1 MTPEFIAG
9 TINGITQGLIG
20 HPLDT
25 IKVLQQNKQK
35 WFGLPIKNYYLGL
48 AYPLYGQIIKN
59 SLTFDMNSRLVNMNI
74 TNNFV
79 TGGITGMYMSP
90 ILYYIDVFKI
100 RRQTG
105 TSLRFY
111 DFINYKGILLT
122 TLRES
127 IGCSLYLG
135 SYFKLR
141 EYEYNSFIAGGT
153 AGIINWTFSYPID
166 VVRTRQITYNFPIVD
181 CIKYGS
187 LYRGLT
193 LCCLRSFIVSSLGFT
208 IYEKTLNLIKRNN

>member
-1 MTPEFIAG
+1 MILNEIISGFFVGLTQIAV
-9 TINGITQGLIG
+9 G
-20 HPLDT
+20 HPFNT
-25 IKVLQQNKQK
+25 TKVLIQNKQK

-111 DFINYKGILLT
+111 DFINYNFGQILY
-122 TLRES
+122 S
-127 IGCSLYLG
+127 IFGQIFEIIIFGPANYCI
-135 SYFKLR
+135 FR
-141 EYEYNSFIAGGT
+141 AGE
-153 AGIINWTFSYPID
+153 
-166 VVRTRQITYNFPIVD
+166 
-181 CIKYGS
+181 
-187 LYRGLT
+187 LL
-193 LCCLRSFIVSSLGFT
+193 
-208 IYEKTLNLIKRNN
+208 